1 MIKNYNLHKGY
12 FITGTDT
19 DIGKTYIS
27 ALLFK
32 SLKDLKIGYYKPIQ
46 TGCLI
51 NDKLIPLD
59 TKFVC
64 DFANEKIRDDMNSY
78 LFNLP
83 LSPHLA
89 SEFDKKDIEISTI
102 VKHFSNL
109 NSKYTT
115 TLVEG
120 AGGIYVPIIRNHYY
134 MFNLIKDL
142 NIPVILVTNG
152 KVGSIN
158 HTMLSIKFLQD
169 KNIPIQGIIFNQ
181 YSDTEY
187 EKDNISII
195 KKESGIDNI
204 LLVEENQSTFQT
216 ETLLNFLSK

>member
-1 MIKNYNLHKGY
+1 MKRNLNFHNGY

-32 SLKDLKIGYYKPIQ
+32 TLKDFNPGYYKPIQ

-51 NDKLIPLD
+51 ENKLIALD
-59 TKFVC
+59 TEFVC
-64 DFANEKIRDDMNSY
+64 NFAKEKMKKEMNSY

-89 SEFDKKDIEISTI
+89 SEFDKKNINISTI
-102 VKHFSNL
+102 LKHFLSL

-120 AGGIYVPIIRNHYY
+120 AGGIYVPIIRNKYHMY
-134 MFNLIKDL
+134 NLIEAL
-142 NIPVILVTNG
+142 NIPVIIVTNA
-152 KVGSIN
+152 KVGAIN
-158 HTMLSIKFLQD
+158 HTMLTINFLQN
-169 KNIPIQGIIFNQ
+169 KKIAIQGIIFNQ
-181 YSDTEY
+181 YNDTDY
-187 EKDNISII
+187 EKDNISYIQ
-195 KKESGIDNI
+195 KESNIDNI
-204 LLVEENQSTFQT
+204 LLIKENQTTLSIDS
-216 ETLLNFLSK
+216 LLNFLSK